1 MTHKPCMLAARG
13 WSRRMAQWT
22 RPGSPPPRR
31 DRGQIT
37 VLVIGLFALAVLLI
51 IGGIDVT
58 AAHLAR
64 VRLVDTADAAAL
76 DAADALDQAGA
87 YHGGIGNSVTV
98 SDATVHQSVAG
109 YLAARPLP
117 AGVEAVAVEP
127 SSGTPDGHSARV
139 VLSGRAV
146 LPMTGGILSALGRSV
161 TITVEARARAP
172 LRD

>member
-1 MTHKPCMLAARG
+1 M
-13 WSRRMAQWT
+13 SRTGMPAGRLCGQSSGRLLTA
-22 RPGSPPPRR
+22 PRQR

-37 VLVIGLFALAVLLI
+37 VLVIGLFALAILLI
-51 IGGIDVT
+51 VGGIDVT

-76 DAADALDQAGA
+76 DAADALDQALA
-87 YHGGIGNSVTV
+87 YHRGIGDSVTV
-98 SDATVHQSVAG
+98 SDSTVRQSVAG

-117 AGVEAVAVEP
+117 GGVEAVAVDP
-127 SSGTPDGHSARV
+127 SSGTPDGQSVVV
-139 VLSGRAV
+139 VLTGRAV
-146 LPMTGGILSALGRSV
+146 LPMTGGVLAALGRSV